1 MLKIK
6 LKKALSLVLTL
17 ALILLNFSGIIG
29 GQVAKAADGT
39 IIDEGFNNVLISP
52 GSTTTSVAPEGWL
65 FKTIGAYGST
75 STGYFGSSAPA
86 IKFGTNGSQ
95 VTTPSFSLTSQA
107 TISFWVRGASINTES
122 HLLIEKLNG
131 TIWTTVEDILPLS
144 NTATNKSYNLEQ
156 SITQIR
162 FTYTKSSGNVSLDD
176 VKIVQVAD
184 PPEPVNVTGITLDKP
199 TLTIEEEQTSILT
212 PTILPTNATNK
223 NVTWS
228 SDTETVATVLNG
240 TVSAVTSGTANITVT
255 TEDGSKTAVCLVTV
269 TAKPTGDFTKPEITN
284 TKPASG
290 EYTGLITRPTISA
303 DYNDAS
309 GIDLSSVI
317 LEVDNVDVT
326 ISATTTATSITYV
339 PSVDLAIGQHRV
351 SLQVRDTV
359 SPLNVS
365 TMEWNFYVGVAQF
378 KNYFGGLHSHTNLSD
393 GTGTPD
399 DAYAWARDNAKAD
412 YLAITDHSN
421 WLDGDKDLINETI
434 TDVSLSTSAEW
445 KQLHQVADTF
455 NKDGE
460 FVAIAAY
467 EMTWSGS
474 TGGWGHIN
482 TYNTPWFASR
492 SNSKMDLKSYY
503 AKLAQSPQSI
513 SQLNHP
519 GTTFGDFSDFGY
531 YTPEAD
537 NVVNL
542 IEVGNG
548 EGAVRSSGYWPSYN
562 SYTRALD
569 KGWHVAPTN
578 NQDNHKGNWVNS
590 NTARTV
596 IVAPNLTRDSLYEAM
611 SSRRVYA
618 TEDENLSIDYTVNNQ
633 PMGSILNSPSTLNA
647 KINISDPDSTDVI
660 GKVSVIVDGGVVL
673 ASKTFT
679 TNSAQWEV
687 SFDTSYSYYY
697 IKVDQGDKDIAV
709 SAPIWADAVVPVGI
723 SKVEVSQD
731 PQIVNKPV
739 DITSTIYNNSTASLD
754 NIKVEYFKGSV
765 TPENKIG
772 EGTILSIASSS
783 IGTSKITWTPTQTGD
798 IMIYAKAT
806 INQDGTDKVFI
817 QSTIFKVALAE
828 DMFKVVIDGGH
839 VNQYVSGDYKGKML
853 TLASTLRDKK
863 YMLVQNSDELTLQD
877 LENAKILI
885 ITDPQSKDDSEYN
898 LFKSKFTSQEIQVIK
913 NFVDGGGS
921 LIITSRADYNDKGVV
936 DSSYQSS
943 VQGNSILEAIDSN
956 LRFNDDEVIDKT
968 LNGGQEYRLYF
979 DNYTS
984 SKYNLTANVPSGET
998 YSFYSGCSVV
1008 LKSDGSET
1016 NVDWLVKGHDTT
1028 EILDSDLANDA
1039 IPVAM
1044 GNVNALAAEV
1054 LPNGG
1059 KVIVAG
1065 STFFS
1070 DFETAAVDNAY
1081 SNKLITENILSWMS
1095 NQKPAELRTIAEVR
1109 VDLNNDGIPDN
1120 FGKTFAIEGIITAQ
1134 SEAVTPKNAFFEVI
1148 YVQDVTGGIC
1158 IFGVSNTAL
1167 PLGTKVKV
1175 TGKVGQYQDDSQLAL
1190 TDESKQVEI
1199 TNATISLVDAKI
1211 MSTKLSMEE
1220 ASEGWLVKI
1229 QGKVTRIEGQNMFID
1244 DGTGEARAYL
1254 EGYISD
1260 ETGSDATRGKWNASI
1275 KVGDTVRAIGL
1286 ASQDSE
1292 GHRLRVRNTS
1302 EITKVAATPP
1312 VVSPI
1317 ITIQEP
1323 TVLRLAGLNR
1333 IETSIAI
1340 AKEQYTNKASD
1351 AVVLSTA
1358 NDFPDALAGSGLAY
1372 KYNAPLLLVNKTVN
1386 DSKNVL
1392 DYITTTIYKNRN
1404 IYILGGT
1411 GVVSEEISEFLRV
1424 QGYNIIR
1431 LGGKDRYETNQK
1443 IVDYLNITK
1452 GTSLV
1457 IATGNDFADVLSI
1470 SSIADIKGFPVL
1482 LNGKDNLSTS
1492 VKNYITNLE
1501 PTTVYVIGGTG
1512 VLSTN
1517 IENQI
1522 KLLNVNIQIVR
1533 LGGNNRYETSM
1544 KIMEYF
1550 NLTTTTVAV
1559 ATGLGFPDALSGSV
1573 LAARKNSAVLLV
1585 DNKDVT
1591 KQKALINKQNITN
1604 VIVFGGEGVISN
1616 NIATSLIQK

>member
-1 MLKIK
+1 MFKIK
-6 LKKALSLVLTL
+6 QKKALSLVLTL

-29 GQVAKAADGT
+29 GQVVKAADGT
-39 IIDEGFNNVLISP
+39 GTVDSP
-52 GSTTTSVAPEGWL
+52 YSVAQAIPL
-65 FKTIGAYGST
+65 SD
-75 STGYFGSSAPA
+75 STGTIKGVVQGYIVGQPISTISVITGGYTTDYAVAIADKQGEVDTSKMFYVKLDTAYRPSFGMFTNPANMNLLIKVTGTFKNYFVHPGLQSATA
-86 IKFGTNGSQ
+86 IEKI
-95 VTTPSFSLTSQA
+95 VTT
-107 TISFWVRGASINTES
+107 
-122 HLLIEKLNG
+122 
-131 TIWTTVEDILPLS
+131 
-144 NTATNKSYNLEQ
+144 
-156 SITQIR
+156 
-162 FTYTKSSGNVSLDD
+162 
-176 VKIVQVAD
+176 

-199 TLTIEEEQTSILT
+199 TLTIEEEQTSLIT
-212 PTILPTNATNK
+212 PTILPVNATNK
-223 NVTWS
+223 KVTWT
-228 SDTETVATVLNG
+228 SDTETVATVSNG
-240 TVSAVTSGTANITVT
+240 TVTSVAPGTANITVT

-284 TKPASG
+284 AKPVSG
-290 EYTGLITRPTISA
+290 EYTGLVIRPTISA
-303 DYNDAS
+303 VYNDAS

-317 LEVDNVDVT
+317 LKVDNIDVT
-326 ISATTTATSITYV
+326 VSATTTATSITYV
-339 PSVDLAIGQHRV
+339 PTSDLAIGQHKV
-351 SLQVRDTV
+351 SLLVSDTA
-359 SPLNVS
+359 SPTNVS
-365 TMEWNFYVGVAQF
+365 TIEWNFYVGVAQF

-393 GTGTPD
+393 GTGTPN

-421 WLDGDKDLINETI
+421 WLEGDKDLINETI

-596 IVAPNLTRDSLYEAM
+596 IVAPNLTRESLYEAM
-611 SSRRVYA
+611 SNRRVYA

-633 PMGSILNSPSTLNA
+633 PMGSILSSPSTLNA

-673 ASKTFT
+673 ATKTFT

-687 SFDTSYSYYY
+687 AFDTSYSYYY

-709 SAPIWADAVVPVGI
+709 SAPIWADAVVPVGM

-731 PQIVNKPV
+731 PQIVDTPV

-754 NIKVEYFKGSV
+754 NIKVEYFQGSV

-772 EGTILSIASSS
+772 EGIIASVTSSS
-783 IGTSKITWTPTQTGD
+783 IGISKITWTPTQTGD
-798 IMIYAKAT
+798 IMIYAQAT
-806 INQDGTDKVFI
+806 ISQDGKDKVFT
-817 QSTIFKVALAE
+817 QSTIFKVAKAE

-863 YMLVQNSDELTLQD
+863 YMLVQNLDELTLQD

-913 NFVDGGGS
+913 DFVNGGGS
-921 LIITSRADYNDKGVV
+921 LIITSRADYNDKGVA

-984 SKYNLTANVPSGET
+984 PKYNLTAYVPSGET

-1008 LKSDGSET
+1008 LKSDGNET
-1016 NVDWLVKGHDTT
+1016 NVDWIVKGHDTT

-1039 IPVAM
+1039 IPIAK
-1044 GNVNALAAEV
+1044 GSVNALAAEV

-1109 VDLNNDGIPDN
+1109 ADLNNDGIPDN
-1120 FGKTFAIEGIITAQ
+1120 FGKTYSIEGIITAQ

-1148 YVQDVTGGIC
+1148 YVQDATGGIC
-1158 IFGVSNTAL
+1158 IFGVSSTIL

-1175 TGKVGQYQDDSQLAL
+1175 TGIVGQYQNDSQLAI

-1229 QGKVTRIEGQNMFID
+1229 QGKVTRMEGQNMFID
-1244 DGTGEARAYL
+1244 DSTGEARAYL

-1260 ETGSDATRGKWNASI
+1260 ETGSDATRGKWNDSI
-1275 KVGDTVRAIGL
+1275 KVGDIVSVIGL

-1292 GHRLRVRNTS
+1292 GHRLRVRNSS

-1312 VVSPI
+1312 VVVSPI
-1317 ITIQEP
+1317 ITVTEP
-1323 TVLRLAGLNR
+1323 TILRLAGLNR

-1340 AKEQYTNKASD
+1340 AKQQYTNRSAD
-1351 AVVLSTA
+1351 AVVLATA
-1358 NDFPDALAGSGLAY
+1358 NNFPDALAGSGLAY

-1392 DYITTTIYKNRN
+1392 EYITTTIYKNRN

-1411 GVVSEEISEFLRV
+1411 GVVSEEISEYLTL

-1443 IVDYLNITK
+1443 IVDYLNITE
-1452 GTSLV
+1452 GTSMV
-1457 IATGNDFADVLSI
+1457 IATGNDFADALSI

-1482 LNGKDNLSTS
+1482 LNSKDNLSTS
-1492 VKNYITNLE
+1492 VKNYITNLQ
-1501 PTTVYVIGGTG
+1501 PTTVYIIGGTG

-1517 IENQI
+1517 VENQI
-1522 KLLNVNIQIVR
+1522 KQLNVNIQIVR

-1559 ATGLGFPDALSGSV
+1559 ATGLDFPDALSGSV

-1585 DNKDVT
+1585 DSKDVT
-1591 KQKALINKQNITN
+1591 KQKALINKQKITN

-1616 NIATSLIQK
+1616 NIATSLLQK